1 MSIATLPSQTV
12 RAIGSTQ
19 ALTDSASVVKE
30 LVDNALDAHS
40 NKITIELSTNAL
52 DIIQVKDNGHGIA
65 PADYRLL
72 GQRNCTSKIKDLND
86 LGNIGGTSLGFRGE
100 ALASAVEISGG
111 LLISTRIA
119 GEATGVSLKTAL
131 KDSAKQLTKI
141 KRTLQA
147 YALARPS
154 ARLALKVLKAK
165 NDKDNWTYAPKHEA
179 SVSDA
184 AVKII
189 GKKATDQCYD
199 SQSRVR

>member
-1 MSIATLPSQTV
+1 MQLHSESRVSQGVGTIVRITDFLKSLPV
-12 RAIGSTQ
+12 RRQ
-19 ALTDSASVVKE
+19 
-30 LVDNALDAHS
+30 
-40 NKITIELSTNAL
+40 
-52 DIIQVKDNGHGIA
+52 
-65 PADYRLL
+65 
-72 GQRNCTSKIKDLND
+72 
-86 LGNIGGTSLGFRGE
+86 
-100 ALASAVEISGG
+100 
-111 LLISTRIA
+111 
-119 GEATGVSLKTAL
+119 TAL

-189 GKKATDQCYD
+189 GKKATDQCQWVVWHAEIPGIQPSLHSGQQVEGHLDQDPAYHVEAMIPRAGCGKLIRSFRALAAD
-199 SQSRVR
+199 QCTQTSQQYPTSVSTSQSTHGQYHAAEGPLNKS